1 MVEQQ
6 DFGFDP
12 QIHRQPPPVVPI
24 RDGLVP
30 PQPAPARPA
39 PPPQQRQLFT
49 EPVQQVTP
57 AYVQTAKVVAQILAT
72 RVLLMIAVITASGVW
87 AYTIY
92 DPLQLRIIAASSF
105 SVLGVMPLIYLYFK
119 RG

>member
-12 QIHRQPPPVVPI
+12 QIHRQPPPVVP
-24 RDGLVP
+24 LH
-30 PQPAPARPA
+30 PQQAPQRPA
-39 PPPQQRQLFT
+39 PPAPPQQQQRLFT

-72 RVLLMIAVITASGVW
+72 RVLLMIAVLTASGVW
-87 AYTIY
+87 AFTIY